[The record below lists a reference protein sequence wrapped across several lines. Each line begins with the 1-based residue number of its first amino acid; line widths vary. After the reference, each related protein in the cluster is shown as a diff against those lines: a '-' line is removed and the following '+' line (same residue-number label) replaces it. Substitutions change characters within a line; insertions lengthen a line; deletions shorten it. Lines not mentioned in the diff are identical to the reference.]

1 MLTNQELSDLII
13 KELSHHHNRND
24 IITKVCDQ
32 STLTWKE
39 ADSLVAEVE
48 AQNKRK
54 IAVRQSPLLIFFS
67 IGFFIAGIW
76 LLVYNIQFILSFPN
90 RDLLGQ
96 ILSVESGYYR
106 LIQLVTGLGMT
117 VGGLYGMWKTLSA
130 LFPDS

>member
-1 MLTNQELSDLII
+1 MTNEELSTLII
-13 KELSHHHNRND
+13 KELSQHHNRND
-24 IITKVCDQ
+24 IISKICDQ
-32 STLTWKE
+32 SMLTWKE
-39 ADSLVAEVE
+39 ADNLITDVE

-54 IAVRQSPLLIFFS
+54 IAARQSPLLIFFS
-67 IGFFIAGIW
+67 IGIFIAGIW
-76 LLVYNIQFILSFPN
+76 LLVYNIQLILSFPH

-106 LIQLVTGLGMT
+106 IIQLVTGLGMT

>member
-13 KELSHHHNRND
+13 KELSYHHSLND

-39 ADSLVAEVE
+39 ADNLVTEVE
-48 AQNKRK
+48 MQNKRK
-54 IAVRQSPLLIFFS
+54 IAARQSPLLIFFS
-67 IGFFIAGIW
+67 IGIFLAGIW
-76 LLVYNIQFILSFPN
+76 LLVYNIQYILSFSH

-96 ILSVESGYYR
+96 ILSVESSYYR
-106 LIQLVTGLGMT
+106 IIQLVTGLGMT

-130 LFPDS
+130 LFPDG